1 MNRHRLHWTIT
12 EREKGM
18 LIREFL
24 LQKAFLSNRLLIKAK
39 QAEGAILVNDVKKT
53 VRYQLEAGDEL
64 TVIFPPEEVSA
75 YLKAENKPIDIVYED
90 DALLIVNKPANL
102 PTMPSRTHP
111 SGTLANRII
120 AYYQKHHLPFT
131 VHVVTRL
138 DKDTSGLVL
147 IAKHQ
152 HSHSFLSSMQ
162 RNNQIMRF
170 YEAIVHGQM
179 EQVKDVIDAPIGRH
193 PDSIIERVV
202 TESGQEARTF
212 YQVKKKDEYK
222 TFVHVQLETGRT
234 HQIRVHF
241 SHLGHPLLGDTL
253 YGGKQHEIGR
263 QALHCNEIRFTHPF
277 TNEALHFTVPIA
289 RDMQLVLFDSQNK

>member
-18 LIREFL
+18 LIREVV
-24 LQKAFLSNRLLIKAK
+24 LQKAFLSNRRLIKAK
-39 QAEGAILVNDVKKT
+39 QAEGSILVNRVEKT
-53 VRYQLEAGDEL
+53 VRYRVKAGDEL
-64 TVIFPPEEVSA
+64 TIIFPPEEVSA
-75 YLKAENKPIDIVYED
+75 YLIAENKPIDIVYED

-120 AYYQKHHLPFT
+120 AYYEKHDLPFT

-152 HSHSFLSSMQ
+152 HSHSFLSVMQ
-162 RNNQIMRF
+162 RNNQIKRF
-170 YEAIVHGQM
+170 YEAIVHGQI
-179 EQVKDVIDAPIGRH
+179 EQAEDVIDAPIGRH
-193 PDSIIERVV
+193 PESIIERMVI
-202 TESGQEARTF
+202 ESGQEARTF
-212 YQVKKKDEYK
+212 YQVKGRGENK

-241 SHLGHPLLGDTL
+241 SYLGHPLLGDTL
-253 YGGKQHEIGR
+253 YGGEQNEIMR
-263 QALHCNEIRFTHPF
+263 QALHCNKISFTHPF
-277 TNEALHFTVPIA
+277 TNKALHFNVP
-289 RDMQLVLFDSQNK
+289 MPG

>member
-1 MNRHRLHWTIT
+1 MNRHRLYWTIT

-24 LQKAFLSNRLLIKAK
+24 LQISFLSNRLMSKAK
-39 QAEGAILVNDVKKT
+39 QAEAAILVNDVKKT

-102 PTMPSRTHP
+102 PTMPSRTHA
-111 SGTLANRII
+111 SGTLANRLI
-120 AYYQKHHLPFT
+120 ADYEKHHLPFT
-131 VHVVTRL
+131 VHVVML
-138 DKDTSGLVL
+138 FDQDSSGIVL

-152 HSHSFLSSMQ
+152 HSHSILSSMQ

-234 HQIRVHF
+234 HQITVHF
-241 SHLGHPLLGDTL
+241 SYLGHPLLGDTL

-263 QALHCNEIRFTHPF
+263 QA
-277 TNEALHFTVPIA
+277 
-289 RDMQLVLFDSQNK
+289 